1 MQKKRHTHTQDIH
14 TRPLMGELHTG
25 IIYCPLPIQRLRELC
40 YPRKKYRQDQ
50 GMVSCVFPYQYPSPP
65 PPPLP
70 LPFPGGGGQKILEK
84 IACLSS
90 GCAPAAR
97 LLIWSCH
104 CKTWERRQDMMRTD
118 YSVLTYRVSQ
128 GSLSLGFSVPRP
140 RDGCERCLSRIPWYV
155 CTYTRTHTQNSGEA
169 ILATMV
175 TM

>member
-1 MQKKRHTHTQDIH
+1 
-14 TRPLMGELHTG
+14 
-25 IIYCPLPIQRLRELC
+25 
-40 YPRKKYRQDQ
+40 
-50 GMVSCVFPYQYPSPP
+50 MVSCVFPYQYHSPP

-70 LPFPGGGGQKILEK
+70 LPFPGGGGRKNILEK

-104 CKTWERRQDMMRTD
+104 CKTWERRQDLMRTD
-118 YSVLTYRVSQ
+118 YSVLTYRVPQ

-155 CTYTRTHTQNSGEA
+155 RTYTHTHAKQWRGNTRHHGDHA
-169 ILATMV
+169 KICAMFPTYPPPTLLRGYPDLGT
-175 TM
+175 